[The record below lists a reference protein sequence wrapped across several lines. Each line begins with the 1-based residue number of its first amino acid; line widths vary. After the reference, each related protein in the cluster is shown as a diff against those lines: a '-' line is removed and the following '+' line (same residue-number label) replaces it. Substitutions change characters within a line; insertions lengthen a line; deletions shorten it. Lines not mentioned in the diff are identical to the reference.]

1 MTRRHIL
8 AFATAGLLLW
18 AWGPQAEALRI
29 HSVRVP
35 ETVTLHGVKLGLNGA
50 GVRNYTLIFSFG
62 VYVGALY
69 LEHPTHQAS
78 HALAEK
84 GPDRIA
90 MYFLRGVSRSE
101 LRSAW
106 RKGFRRNN
114 SNSVQSR
121 LAHEIASF
129 IAVWK
134 PLHDHDRVFL
144 DYVPGSG
151 TVVSVN
157 GRPIGHFPGKRFHE
171 ALLRIW
177 LGPRPPTHDL
187 KHRMLGR

>member
-1 MTRRHIL
+1 MIRRHITNL
-8 AFATAGLLLW
+8 ATVGFLLAAL
-18 AWGPQAEALRI
+18 GPAAHALTI
-29 HSVRVP
+29 HSVKVP
-35 ETVTLHGVKLGLNGA
+35 QTITLHKVRLRLNGA

-69 LEHPTHQAS
+69 LEHPTHQAGR
-78 HALAEK
+78 ALAEK
-84 GPDRIA
+84 GPDRVA
-90 MYFLRGVSRSE
+90 MYFLRSVSRSE

-106 RKGFRRNN
+106 REGFRRNN
-114 SNSVQSR
+114 SNSVQTR

-144 DYVPGSG
+144 DYVPSHG
-151 TVVSVN
+151 TTVSLN
-157 GRPIGHFPGKRFHE
+157 GAVIGHFPGQRFHE

-187 KHRMLGR
+187 KRRMLGR